1 MTKPSNM
8 PAHHSLTTTTI
19 TIDAASSLLSSPL
32 YHQHQ
37 CVHICH
43 HRFHALSTIT
53 ATFEGADWM
62 DSGPKQQWTTVV
74 WAIDKFFFFFF
85 FVFIN

>member
-8 PAHHSLTTTTI
+8 PAHHSLTTTT
-19 TIDAASSLLSSPL
+19 TTVNAASCLLSSPL

-37 CVHICH
+37 HVHICH
-43 HRFHALSTIT
+43 HHSHALSTIT

-62 DSGPKQQWTTVV
+62 QSGPKRQLTTVV
-74 WAIDKFFFFFF
+74 WAINKLFLFFF

>member
-8 PAHHSLTTTTI
+8 PAHHSLTTTT
-19 TIDAASSLLSSPL
+19 TTVDATSSLLSSPL

-37 CVHICH
+37 RVHIH
-43 HRFHALSTIT
+43 HHHFHALSTIT
-53 ATFEGADWM
+53 AIFEGADWM
-62 DSGPKQQWTTVV
+62 DSRPKQQLTTVI
-74 WAIDKFFFFFF
+74 WAIDKFFLFFF